1 MSNGVD
7 EKSLGLRLQAARK
20 AAGLTQQELCQ
31 KAHLAY
37 STLAKIERGAIKAP
51 SIFTIQ
57 SIADTVGLSLDDL
70 IGSSGPRKAQPSKKT
85 SKSGVSFVYFDI
97 NGCLVRFFHQAFS
110 RLAHETGV
118 PVDQIETTFW
128 HYNDEV
134 CRGGMGINDFN
145 QAFAKR
151 LGLPSLDWERYYLD
165 AVEPINEMNAF
176 LSWAGEHYKIGL
188 LSNIMP
194 GFIES
199 LQKAGKIPTLPYDSI
214 IDSSVVRAIKPEAKI
229 YEIAQAQ
236 AGVPAEQILFVDDSR
251 TNLMAAEKLG
261 WHVLWFDD
269 YRPAESVEH
278 IRDALSFA

>member
-1 MSNGVD
+1 MSSGVD

-37 STLAKIERGAIKAP
+37 STLAKIERGAIKSP

-57 SIADTVGLSLDDL
+57 SIADTVGLTLDQL
-70 IGSSGPRKAQPSKKT
+70 IGSSLGNKPEALKKT
-85 SKSGVSFVYFDI
+85 AKSGVTFVYFDI

-134 CRGGMGINDFN
+134 CRGEMSMHDFN

-151 LGLPSLDWERYYLD
+151 LRLASLDWARYYLD
-165 AVEPINEMNAF
+165 AVEPITEMHA
-176 LSWAGEHYKIGL
+176 LLPWALEHFEVGL

-194 GFIES
+194 GLIGA
-199 LQKAGKIPTLPYDSI
+199 LQVAGKVPTLPYHSV
-214 IDSSVVRAIKPEAKI
+214 IDSSVVKAIKPEPKI
-229 YEIAQAQ
+229 YQIAQEK
-236 AGVPAEQILFVDDSR
+236 AGVPASQILLVDDSR
-251 TNLMAAEKLG
+251 TNLMAAEKSG

-269 YRPAESVEH
+269 YRPSESVEH
-278 IRDALSFA
+278 IRQALEF

>member
-1 MSNGVD
+1 MD

-57 SIADTVGLSLDDL
+57 SIADTLNLTLDDL
-70 IGSSGPRKAQPSKKT
+70 IGNEPKATEPKTKKT
-85 SKSGVSFVYFDI
+85 SKTGVKFVFFDI

-118 PVDQIETTFW
+118 SVEQIETTFW
-128 HYNDEV
+128 HYNDAV
-134 CRGGMGINDFN
+134 CRGEMTLADFN
-145 QAFAKR
+145 EAFAKR
-151 LGLPSLDWERYYLD
+151 LGVPSLNWQSYYID
-165 AVEPINEMNAF
+165 AVEPISQTQE
-176 LSWAGEHYKIGL
+176 LLPWVLEHYEMGL

-194 GFIES
+194 GFIEA
-199 LQKAGKIPTLPYDSI
+199 LQAAGKIPTLPYSTVV
-214 IDSSVVRAIKPEAKI
+214 DSSKVKSIKPEPEI
-229 YEIAQAQ
+229 YQIAQQQ
-236 AGVPAEQILFVDDSR
+236 AGVPAEQILLVDDSR
-251 TNLMAAEKLG
+251 TNLMAAEKSG
-261 WHVLWFDD
+261 WHTLWFDD

-278 IRDALSFA
+278 IRQALSFD

>member
-1 MSNGVD
+1 MD

-20 AAGLTQQELCQ
+20 AAGFTQQELCQ

-57 SIADTVGLSLDDL
+57 SIADTVGLSLDEL
-70 IGSSGPRKAQPSKKT
+70 IGTGTTTKPKPAKKT
-85 SKSGVSFVYFDI
+85 SKSGISFVYFDI

-134 CRGGMGINDFN
+134 CRGDMTLAEFN
-145 QAFAKR
+145 VAFAKR
-151 LGLPSLDWERYYLD
+151 LNVSSIDWQSYYLD
-165 AVEPINEMNAF
+165 AVEPISEMQTF
-176 LSWAGEHYKIGL
+176 LPWAAEHYKIGL

-194 GFIES
+194 GLIEA
-199 LQKAGKIPTLPYDSI
+199 LQVAGKIPTLPYDSVV
-214 IDSSVVRAIKPEAKI
+214 DSSVVKAIKPEANI
-229 YEIAQAQ
+229 YQIAQAQ
-236 AGVPAEQILFVDDSR
+236 AKVPVEQILFVDDSR
-251 TNLMAAEKLG
+251 ANLMAAEKLG
-261 WHVLWFDD
+261 WHVMWFDD

-278 IRDALSFA
+278 IRQALSFE